1 MNELLPLLFV
11 PTTSTLLKGQSQAFL
26 FLKLCRAYS
35 LEWRRVFPPAHSPRA
50 VHVTRLRSGSGVI
63 VAASVCHASSSL
75 GRFVSIDCDIGSGR
89 RAD

>member
-11 PTTSTLLKGQSQAFL
+11 PTTSILWKGQLQVF
-26 FLKLCRAYS
+26 FRELCPVYL

-75 GRFVSIDCDIGSGR
+75 GRFVSIDCGIGSGR
-89 RAD
+89 RAG